1 MRFIKV
7 ISVAILVLLLL
18 TLGSCAQAP
27 KDKSAPVTQ
36 YSDLPLSG
44 GDVAIG
50 SHDDEYGF
58 HIVNRVEFTHPQDYP
73 AKHVAHSYQTL
84 KTDVQKTIYDK
95 VLDACYCFS
104 DERVE
109 GDTTYKMRPVILDGT
124 GFSPKE
130 AEAAIIAAF
139 DDHPEIFWMDYLFDI
154 DYEYDNG
161 SHITKLVLHSE
172 YTAAGVVKMMREI
185 DDALAVFYREMPKEL
200 SVYER
205 EVYVYKYIID
215 HCVYDENIL
224 DNTEYED
231 SHPSLF
237 NLYGVMVDHVAV
249 CEGYAYSFDYL
260 CSELGIDT
268 VCISGTVV
276 LEEDGAE
283 MTDTLH
289 LWNAVELDGEWYM
302 ADVTWDDPDDEEE
315 IRDAYVYLNITD
327 QVMALDHTT
336 DKTYAQITDD
346 EYGLLECYI
355 NNYLPPTCTATNYCY
370 YLREGIR
377 MSSPNVDVLCDGI
390 VRAAEKRSAALMI
403 NAGSDTTAQTLC
415 DSLFDGDQPYYQ
427 AMDQANIVLV
437 DAPLDTDADAVYYSL
452 DDRGLIVFEMPY
464 R

>member
-7 ISVAILVLLLL
+7 ISVAIIMLLLL

-27 KDKSAPVTQ
+27 KDKSAPVTR
-36 YSDLPLSG
+36 YTDLPLSG
-44 GDVAIG
+44 EDVAIG

-58 HIVNRVEFTHPQDYP
+58 HIVNRVEFTHPQDYSS
-73 AKHVAHSYQTL
+73 KNVAHSYQTL
-84 KTDVQKTIYDK
+84 QTDRQKTIYDK

-104 DERVE
+104 DEKVE

-161 SHITKLVLHSE
+161 SHITKLVLRSE
-172 YTAAGVVKMMREI
+172 YTADQVVKMMQEI
-185 DDALAVFYREMPKEL
+185 DDALAAFYREMPKEL
-200 SVYER
+200 SAYER

-224 DNTEYED
+224 DDKEYEE

-249 CEGYAYSFDYL
+249 CVGYAYSFDYL

-283 MTDTLH
+283 TTDTLH

-355 NNYLPPTCTATNYCY
+355 NNFLPPTCTATDYCY

-377 MSSPNVDVLCDGI
+377 MSSPEVDVLRDGI

-403 NAGSDTTAQTLC
+403 NVGSDTTAQALC

-427 AMDQANIVLV
+427 AMDRANTDLT
-437 DAPLDTDADAVYYSL
+437 DAPLNTDADAVYYCL